1 MLRRRARH
9 RSLVLPAVAAFALA
23 CLLAPFGAASP
34 AAADVKLA
42 VTVLFDD
49 GSGPVAVPSATVRI
63 SHSEHGVA
71 ATWSGGAR
79 TANAA
84 GTVEVRS
91 FDNYQGYD
99 FHVRAEAPGGE
110 VDGHIVVPTYE
121 NDVVD
126 ARLAEPRTV
135 PWRSAYS
142 YTPITITL
150 RPTAAL
156 TGSVQ
161 TASGSSARDRVT
173 VIAYREN
180 ASGDWVP
187 VAQTRTASSGAFAF
201 DSLPIG
207 RYVVETRSAT
217 GSLAVARTFHPGVA
231 SADDATV
238 FTLTSDATVPVGTV
252 VAPAWDVDTE
262 RVYGA
267 DRYATSVAVSKA
279 MKPAGGP
286 IFQLYIASGES
297 FADALSA
304 APVAGSSKSPLLL
317 TPKNSLPSATAAELR
332 RLEPE
337 IITVVGGTAVIS
349 RSVERRIQDIADAWG
364 GEVSRVAGADRY
376 ETSAQLITSGA
387 WRSPRDRIVIATGRN
402 FADALSAAAAAGSER
417 MPVLLVDGSASSFSQ
432 TTLDALESYAPS
444 LVYVAGGHSAV
455 SALAVNRWDREYGL
469 AMVTRFSGAD
479 RFETGEL
486 INDFFFDTNENALIA
501 NGLSFPDALGAAPL
515 AVSLGGPLHLSLPT
529 CVRPE
534 LRALLLEQGSSS
546 LTLVGGPSALTGRV
560 EALRTC

>member
-1 MLRRRARH
+1 MLRRRAGH
-9 RSLVLPAVAAFALA
+9 RSLVLPAAAAIALA
-23 CLLAPFGAASP
+23 CLLAPLGAVSP

-71 ATWSGGAR
+71 AGWSGGAR
-79 TANAA
+79 TTNSA

-91 FDNYQGYD
+91 FDNYEGYD
-99 FHVRAEAPGGE
+99 FHVRAEAPGG
-110 VDGHIVVPTYE
+110 DIGGHAVVPTYE

-126 ARLAEPRTV
+126 ARLADPRVV
-135 PWRSAYS
+135 PWRSAFS

-161 TASGSSARDRVT
+161 TTSGASARDRVT

-180 ASGDWVP
+180 SSGDWVP
-187 VAQTRTASSGAFAF
+187 VAQTRTASSGAFTF
-201 DSLPIG
+201 GSLPIG

-217 GSLAVARTFHPGVA
+217 GSLAVARTFHPAVA
-231 SADDATV
+231 SADEATV
-238 FTLTSDATVPVGTV
+238 FTLTSGETVTVGAV
-252 VAPAWDVDTE
+252 VAPVWNVETK
-262 RVYGA
+262 RVFGA

-279 MKPAGGP
+279 MQPSGGP

-304 APVAGSSKSPLLL
+304 APVAGSTKSPLLL
-317 TPKNSLPSATAAELR
+317 TPKNSFPSATAAELR

-349 RSVERRIQDIADAWG
+349 RSVERRIQQIADAWG

-376 ETSAQLITSGA
+376 ETSAKLINSGA
-387 WRSPRDRIVIATGRN
+387 WRSPRSRIVIATGTN

-417 MPVLLVDGSASSFSQ
+417 MPVLLVDGNASSFSQ
-432 TTLDALESYAPS
+432 TTLDALEDYEPS

-455 SALAVNRWDREYGL
+455 SALAVNRWEREYGL
-469 AMVTRFSGAD
+469 AKVTRFSGED

-486 INDFFFDTNENALIA
+486 INDFFFDTNDNALIA

-546 LTLVGGPSALTGRV
+546 LTLVGGPSALSGRV
-560 EALRTC
+560 ESLRTC